1 MPAVARRK
9 ASPAKTRGG
18 MDPSDSEFDPVA
30 DAIDMAK
37 KLRHPVAKKKE
48 SGWPKMKKRLIF
60 GTMLLLFLI
69 AIIAAGHLWT
79 LVLVPARPTPC
90 PLLISATPSIQL
102 EWRCEHIHTACIV
115 HGACVLL
122 QKTSSHI
129 PPSLISFLVGHWSSS
144 QVLLTQVSIF
154 RELVNVRYDTR
165 KVLDVP
171 WFRTSQWAWFWA
183 SVIYS
188 YGSNFGAPSRR
199 LLIPGM
205 GGMAVDVLHYVDLA
219 SLVMYSALLIGFVL
233 TLKTPYYRYQVSQLA
248 WTIAIIVVT
257 VVQVHSFCNNVLNG
271 LFWFLFPV
279 SLVIC
284 NDSMAYFFG
293 MAFGKKWIKRP
304 LIGELSPNKTWEGF
318 LGAALATLLFA
329 FITPWVYV
337 RMPFLI
343 CPCERL
349 EIFGF
354 STLFLTC
361 EYPAVF
367 EPAAYQLPSPL
378 AWLGGADGAVTLL
391 PIQLHA
397 LILGT
402 FASVVAPF
410 GGFFAS
416 AIKRAFKLD
425 DFGTWVPGHGGV
437 FDRVDCQ
444 LIMGFATHTYYATF
458 ISSDVYSVSTLMALV
473 AALHPDDQLSLHTA
487 LTKSL
492 KQQGVL
498 RPYML

>member
-1 MPAVARRK
+1 VRVW
-9 ASPAKTRGG
+9 
-18 MDPSDSEFDPVA
+18 F
-30 DAIDMAK
+30 
-37 KLRHPVAKKKE
+37 
-48 SGWPKMKKRLIF
+48 
-60 GTMLLLFLI
+60 
-69 AIIAAGHLWT
+69 
-79 LVLVPARPTPC
+79 
-90 PLLISATPSIQL
+90 
-102 EWRCEHIHTACIV
+102 
-115 HGACVLL
+115 
-122 QKTSSHI
+122 
-129 PPSLISFLVGHWSSS
+129 S

-154 RELVNVRYDTR
+154 RELVNVRYKTR
-165 KVLDVP
+165 EFHDVP

-183 SVIYS
+183 SVLYS

-199 LLIPGM
+199 LLVPGL
-205 GGMAVDVLHYVDLA
+205 GGQAVDVLRYVDLA

-233 TLKTPYYRYQVSQLA
+233 TLKAPYYRYQVSQLA

-293 MAFGKKWIKRP
+293 MAFGKRWIKRP

-318 LGAALATLLFA
+318 IGAGLSTLLFA
-329 FITPWVYV
+329 FVTPWVYV
-337 RMPFLI
+337 QMPFLI

-349 EIFGF
+349 EVFGF
-354 STLFLTC
+354 STLFLSC
-361 EYPAVF
+361 DYPAVF
-367 EPAAYQLPSPL
+367 EPTPYQLPSL
-378 AWLGGADGAVTLL
+378 FAWLGNADGAVTLL

-397 LILGT
+397 LIIGT

-416 AIKRAFKLD
+416 GIKRAFKLD

-444 LIMGFATHTYYATF
+444 LIMGFATNTYYRTF
-458 ISSDVYSVSTLMALV
+458 IGGGVYSVGTLLAL
-473 AALHPDDQLSLHTA
+473 ATSLPADDQLALHSQLTTA
-487 LTKSL
+487 LKR
-492 KQQGVL
+492 QGL
-498 RPYML
+498 LTRWT